1 MGGEVEGGEAGGE
14 EERRKRGLHRD
25 VHFLEW
31 ELEGWSCRFLEEEE
45 GQFSVGGQFWQHL

>member
-1 MGGEVEGGEAGGE
+1 MGGEVERGEAGGE